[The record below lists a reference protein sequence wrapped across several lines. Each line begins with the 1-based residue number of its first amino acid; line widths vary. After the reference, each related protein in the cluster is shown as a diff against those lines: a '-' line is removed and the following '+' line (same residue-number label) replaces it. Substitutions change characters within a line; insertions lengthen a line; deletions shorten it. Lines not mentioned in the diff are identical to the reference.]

1 VVLCMSLKKKR
12 FRGLAQNY
20 PAMYKRTIPIMQH
33 TLFLATQDHNSTRY
47 ISRMDTGYWQPVAQ
61 CKNPECFSGKPTFL
75 PFPNLP
81 TIEEAQPEWPVD
93 DWKPF
98 LICMHCGRGY
108 NYSKDDVEWISAN
121 NKHGLREHHLIQ
133 FVELAC
139 AEKSCS
145 LPIKVYLRLDDT
157 ISEKERIKL
166 LETGSKGSACE
177 SGHPPAKPLHIFRS
191 IFVSAIRRYRPSL
204 VQAK

>member
-1 VVLCMSLKKKR
+1 MSLKLK
-12 FRGLAQNY
+12 FLRGLAQNY
-20 PAMYKRTIPIMQH
+20 PDVYKRPIPVMRH
-33 TLFLATQDHNSTRY
+33 TLFLATQDPISARY
-47 ISRMDTGYWQPVAQ
+47 ISGMFTEYWQPVAQ

-81 TIEEAQPEWPVD
+81 TMSEAQPEWPVD

-108 NYSKDDVEWISAN
+108 GYSKDDVEWSSAN

-139 AEKSCS
+139 AEQSCGH
-145 LPIKVYLRLDDT
+145 PVKVYLRFDDT
-157 ISEKERIKL
+157 ISEKERDKL
-166 LETGSKGSACE
+166 LETGTKGSSCE
-177 SGHPPAKPLHIFRS
+177 AGHPPAKPLRVTRS
-191 IFVSAIRRYRPSL
+191 LSVSAIRRYRPS
-204 VQAK
+204 VAQAT